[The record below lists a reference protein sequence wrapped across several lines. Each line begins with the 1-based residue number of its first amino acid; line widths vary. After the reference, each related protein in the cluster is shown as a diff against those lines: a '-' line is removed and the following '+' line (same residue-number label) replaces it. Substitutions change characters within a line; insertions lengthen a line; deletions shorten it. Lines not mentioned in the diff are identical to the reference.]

1 MSYFLSLKTEKVES
15 IGKESTY
22 RVWRRYNQFLE
33 LRKYLEAIH
42 PSCII
47 PPMPA
52 KRTGDLWNKITQ
64 DTFSADFITTR
75 QMGLE
80 RFLKRVKAQP
90 KLASDKIVY
99 EFLTNDSGWN
109 EVVEATDYQ
118 KKSGMVAIS
127 IFFNFLRLNIINSI

>member
-1 MSYFLSLKTEKVES
+1 MES

-109 EVVEATDYQ
+109 EIVEATDYQ
-118 KKSGMVAIS
+118 KKSGMVTIFV
-127 IFFNFLRLNIINSI
+127 FFNFWRSNVINSI

>member
-1 MSYFLSLKTEKVES
+1 
-15 IGKESTY
+15 
-22 RVWRRYNQFLE
+22 
-33 LRKYLEAIH
+33 
-42 PSCII
+42 
-47 PPMPA
+47 MPA

-75 QMGLE
+75 QQGLE

-118 KKSGMVAIS
+118 KKSGKVAIF
-127 IFFNFLRLNIINSI
+127 IFFNFWRSNVINFIHCP